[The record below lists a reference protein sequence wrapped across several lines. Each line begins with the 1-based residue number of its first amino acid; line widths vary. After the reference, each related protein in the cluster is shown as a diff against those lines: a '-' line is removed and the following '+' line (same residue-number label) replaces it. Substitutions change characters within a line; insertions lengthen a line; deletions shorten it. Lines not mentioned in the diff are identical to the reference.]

1 MLLAIDSGNTNT
13 VFALMEGQE
22 VRGRWRATS
31 DPRRTAD
38 EYIVWLGQLMKLDGF
53 ALEAVDGVM
62 VSNVVPAARY
72 NLQRLCERHFGGP
85 PTTVKEA
92 AAGFPIEIRLTRPE
106 NIGDDR
112 ICNAIGAHAR
122 FPGALIILD
131 FGTATT
137 FDVVAADGGYEG
149 GAIAPGINLSLD
161 ALYQG
166 AAHLPRIM
174 VERPDA
180 VIGRD
185 TVPAMQSGVF
195 WGYVGLIEGLISRI
209 KQAFRQPMT
218 VVATG
223 GLAPIFSDT
232 TEAIQHVDHD
242 LTLRGMRIL
251 YDHAAAA
258 A

>member
-13 VFALMEGQE
+13 VFALMEGQT
-22 VRGRWRATS
+22 VRGRWRAVS

-38 EYIVWLGQLMKLDGF
+38 EYIVWLAQLMALDGF
-53 ALEAVDGVM
+53 STAEVDGVM

-72 NLQRLCERHFGGP
+72 NLQRLCERHFGGMP
-85 PTTVKEA
+85 LTVKEA
-92 AAGFPIEIRLTRPE
+92 AGRFPIEIRLDRPE

-112 ICNAIGAHAR
+112 ICNAIGGHAAYTG
-122 FPGALIILD
+122 PLIILD

-161 ALYQG
+161 ALYMG

-174 VERPDA
+174 VEKPDT

-195 WGYVGLIEGLISRI
+195 WGYVGLIEGMVARI
-209 KQAFRQPMT
+209 ERAFGQPMT

-223 GLAPIFSDT
+223 GLAPIFNEA
-232 TEAIQHVDHD
+232 TEAIQKVDHD

-251 YDHAAAA
+251 YDHAMAA
-258 A
+258 